1 MLGVMSTGETG
12 GAAQGTPPRKTGVG
26 CLAWGVGAG
35 VVGVVLAVVVGS
47 FIVRVARME
56 RDIVRR
62 GASAPGTAELR
73 GLGCDPGT
81 TVMESRQSWAL
92 DAGPPTET
100 SVFIACLATEGKAV
114 PTCDDVA
121 REYAM
126 AVHPAG
132 KFVAQ
137 VRVVRRF
144 KIECQ
149 KAYREDGSA
158 MGDVAP

>member
-1 MLGVMSTGETG
+1 MSTMP
-12 GAAQGTPPRKTGVG
+12 TPPPPQQPRPPKTGIG
-26 CLAWGVGAG
+26 CFAWGLAAG
-35 VVGVVLAVVVGS
+35 VVTLVLLVVVGA
-47 FIVRVARME
+47 FIVRVARLQ

-81 TVMESRQSWAL
+81 TVMESRQSWTL
-92 DAGPPTET
+92 DSGPPTET
-100 SVFIACLATEGKAV
+100 SVFIACLATEGKPV

-121 REYAM
+121 RQYTM
-126 AVHPAG
+126 AVHPTG